1 MGGGRGCNLIRMN
14 GVQSARGLLLS
25 IGRLAAGAG
34 ERFGVGGQ
42 PAASAAPYLPRPALI
57 ASLLPDQRS
66 QYSTVQYS
74 SLRRYVRNRSK
85 FMSGVKGI
93 KVS

>member
-1 MGGGRGCNLIRMN
+1 VGRGCNLIRMK

-34 ERFGVGGQ
+34 ERFGVGGH

-66 QYSTVQYS
+66 HYSTVAYVGMS
-74 SLRRYVRNRSK
+74 EIGANLSLAL
-85 FMSGVKGI
+85 KG
-93 KVS
+93 

>member
-1 MGGGRGCNLIRMN
+1 MGGGIGCNLIRMN

-66 QYSTVQYS
+66 QYGTVAYVGMS
-74 SLRRYVRNRSK
+74 EIGAHLSLAL
-85 FMSGVKGI
+85 KG
-93 KVS
+93 